1 MRAWAEIDLD
11 AIAHNFKEIK
21 RVTSPD
27 AKIMAVIKAD
37 AYGHG
42 FTEVAHTLLQS
53 GAHAFAVATADEAL
67 QLRRAGFD
75 VPVLI
80 LGYVFVDEYEELI
93 KNGISLVA
101 GSLDTAREISCAAKK
116 AGKRAKIHIK
126 LDTGMGRIGF
136 VCGDDDESVA
146 DEICSASA
154 LDAIETEG
162 IFSHF
167 SKADETDLSYTRFQF
182 ERFSHI
188 CSLIE
193 RRGLNIPIKH
203 ICNSAGIIRLPEFH
217 MDMVRAGIIL
227 YGLNPSDCPV
237 WDKVNLKPAMT
248 FKTKIVNI
256 KNIKHES
263 SISYGVK
270 YKASPGKKI
279 ATIAVGYA
287 DGFSR
292 ILSNKASV
300 LVRGKRAKVVGNI
313 CMDQCMIDV
322 TDIEGVNLNDDVI
335 IFGSDGNNTI
345 TVELVASL
353 LGTISYEV
361 VCSVG
366 KRIPRIYI
374 QNGKTVSILN
384 YLL

>member
-53 GAHAFAVATADEAL
+53 GANAFAVATADEAL

-80 LGYVFVDEYEELI
+80 LGYVFADEYEELI

-146 DEICSASA
+146 DEICSAAA

-193 RRGLNIPIKH
+193 GRGLNIPIKH

-263 SISYGVK
+263 SISYGGK

-279 ATIAVGYA
+279 ATIAVVYA